1 MKNKYFLIILIA
13 LLCAPAQATDQ
24 YPESTHNYDSVW
36 RTNIDDLRKDFMF
49 IDDDLYSM
57 YLKDTG
63 QAYSSIGKHPIN
75 FESIKKP
82 VLGRFVKAS
91 DYFDMDVVNK
101 FAPKDDANT
110 IFYILKDRLEKIKIR
125 NSLGCEY
132 KLKLKNDYDGDQYY
146 SSLKGLKNPYI
157 KFMIGKGYAVNSFVD
172 EDNLLGIIKSK
183 NGYNSGTIRVL
194 IKGRVIVLSL
204 FDCYKNQGKDQII
217 KDLTEWGK
225 LLIKAN

>member
-49 IDDDLYSM
+49 IDNDLYSM

>member
-1 MKNKYFLIILIA
+1 
-13 LLCAPAQATDQ
+13 
-24 YPESTHNYDSVW
+24 
-36 RTNIDDLRKDFMF
+36 
-49 IDDDLYSM
+49 
-57 YLKDTG
+57 
-63 QAYSSIGKHPIN
+63 
-75 FESIKKP
+75 
-82 VLGRFVKAS
+82 
-91 DYFDMDVVNK
+91 MDVVNK